1 MAEKLYQF
9 RKEAKENP
17 EKTAKSIYEKL
28 ASEVVIGVSTPDRP
42 SVATSLPKFESVK
55 DQHYRQ
61 RKKLRPNLPHS
72 LKEVDIL
79 SYGDLTTTETGKPFY
94 RGKTETGCEIFMSD
108 AQMEAALESDTAN
121 IDGTFTM
128 CPEPF
133 FQVVFLRVKV
143 GENRFTV
150 ATALLPNKQEKTYT
164 EVLEK
169 LVEVCASVGKEL
181 DFVFVHSDCEQAIIN
196 SVKKVF
202 SQCRPR
208 LCRFHVVDA
217 IRRFANGNGLRPIIN
232 QRSDFKRF
240 YGRVRQIF
248 FFPPSLWP
256 RVWNILV
263 SLLGNETKEI
273 PAVQRFLSYLV
284 CFLSCSLFSL
294 LLNE

>member
-1 MAEKLYQF
+1 MILSGKEKIQILDNGFRLKHNKGPTGPNNTSYFTCVFPGCKARAATTGELAIDKLTLKYHHVHQHSHHADTSSNLVAEKLYQF

-94 RGKTETGCEIFMSD
+94 RGKTESGCEIFMSE
-108 AQMEAALESDTAN
+108 AQMEAAVEADTAN

-169 LVEVCASVGKEL
+169 LVEVCASAGKEL
-181 DFVFVHSDCEQAIIN
+181 DFVFVHS
-196 SVKKVF
+196 
-202 SQCRPR
+202 
-208 LCRFHVVDA
+208 
-217 IRRFANGNGLRPIIN
+217 
-232 QRSDFKRF
+232 
-240 YGRVRQIF
+240 
-248 FFPPSLWP
+248 
-256 RVWNILV
+256 
-263 SLLGNETKEI
+263 
-273 PAVQRFLSYLV
+273 
-284 CFLSCSLFSL
+284 
-294 LLNE
+294 